1 VKTSVNFTV
10 SQGLLDTMR
19 RLNSAPIFE
28 QGGQKVVTFLR
39 DYHRGM
45 DWRGDRYLG
54 GGTNSGWFAKAVVN
68 GWKEPRVMGNGV
80 VIANSFGLLSWKVTG
95 GTITPKKAKMLTIPL
110 VALAKGVAARQYPEP
125 LFRAGNAL
133 CVKLGNK
140 VKAVYALKKSVTQ
153 KPGPGAMPSNNQL
166 QAKFMEGA
174 NKAIAKAI
182 GSS

>member
-1 VKTSVNFTV
+1 VKTIVSFTV
-10 SQGLLDTMR
+10 SQGLLDTTR
-19 RLNSAPIFE
+19 RLAQAPIFE
-28 QGGQKVVTFLR
+28 EGGQNVVAFLR

-54 GGTNSGWFAKAVVN
+54 AGANSGWFAKAVVD
-68 GWKEPRVMGNGV
+68 GWQEPRVMANGV
-80 VIANSFGLLSWKVTG
+80 VIANKFGLLSWKVTG
-95 GTITPKKAKMLTIPL
+95 GTIVPKRAKMLTIPL
-110 VALAKGVAARQYPEP
+110 VAVAKGVAARQYPEP

-140 VKAVYALKKSVTQ
+140 VKAVYALKRSVTQ
-153 KPGPGAMPSNNQL
+153 KPWPGAMPPNDQL

-174 NKAIAKAI
+174 NKAIARAI